1 LAWWK
6 VEVFPDVT
14 DGGHLYLH
22 RGWSHFAC
30 TLDLHD
36 GYSLVLRCDHR
47 SQINVM
53 VFDIT
58 NCRKQY
64 PHNFEASGNQLSLLI
79 VEPMSFTV
87 ILKKYHLKA

>member
-1 LAWWK
+1 L
-6 VEVFPDVT
+6 
-14 DGGHLYLH
+14 
-22 RGWSHFAC
+22 
-30 TLDLHD
+30 
-36 GYSLVLRCDHR
+36 
-47 SQINVM
+47 

>member
-1 LAWWK
+1 
-6 VEVFPDVT
+6 
-14 DGGHLYLH
+14 
-22 RGWSHFAC
+22 
-30 TLDLHD
+30 
-36 GYSLVLRCDHR
+36 
-47 SQINVM
+47 M

-58 NCRKQY
+58 NCHKQY